1 MNNGPKIPTKEE
13 FIKNTEQFHYAC
25 DAGSL
30 GILVH
35 GVDIGVLNCTGDGEG
50 TVYITDKMHFELPAP
65 SEDEL
70 ILTLGKNNYCVEY
83 LTIGLRALDIETW
96 QEPELKITA
105 REFSIS
111 RIKGTNDFIIRVEG
125 RKEEPDADDNL

>member
-1 MNNGPKIPTKEE
+1 MTKEE
-13 FIKNTEQFHYAC
+13 FASMCEQFHYAC

-30 GILVH
+30 GILVR

-50 TVYITDKMHFELPAP
+50 TVYITDKKHWELPAP

-70 ILTLGKNNYCVEY
+70 ILTLGKHNYCVEY

-96 QEPELKITA
+96 QKPELRITA

-111 RIKGTNDFIIRVEG
+111 RIKGTKDFIIRTEG
-125 RKEEPDADDNL
+125 RKEVPDAN

>member
-1 MNNGPKIPTKEE
+1 MILRSQPRKSSSRTLNNSIMLV
-13 FIKNTEQFHYAC
+13 HYAC

-30 GILVH
+30 GILVN
-35 GVDIGVLNCTGDGEG
+35 GIDIGVLNCTGDGEG
-50 TVYITDKMHFELPAP
+50 TVYITDKNHFQLPSP
-65 SEDEL
+65 FEDEL

-96 QEPELKITA
+96 REPELKITA

-111 RIKGTNDFIIRVEG
+111 RIKGTKDFIIRVEG
-125 RKEEPDADDNL
+125 RKEEPDAN